1 MAKLPN
7 PLKAVLFDFDGT
19 LADSYPAIAASVNHV
34 RDVRGHPPLSVEV
47 VKSFVGKG
55 PEYLLSN
62 TIPGGNVD
70 DDLATYRDHHPSVM
84 LDNTQLLPGAL
95 EALAIIKRS
104 DLHIGLCSNK
114 PRIYSERLLTHL
126 DIADYF
132 DVVLGPEDVERIKPA
147 PDMLHS
153 ALDRLQIRAE
163 ETLYVG
169 DMRVDIQTARGAGV
183 TVWVVPTGSDTV
195 QALSEAAPDRLLA
208 DLAELVSALESR

>member
-70 DDLATYRDHHPSVM
+70 DDLATCDGCRLVHR
-84 LDNTQLLPGAL
+84 T
-95 EALAIIKRS
+95 S
-104 DLHIGLCSNK
+104 DLGYPVTIEIK
-114 PRIYSERLLTHL
+114 PSGTRGDEVIDL
-126 DIADYF
+126 DI
-132 DVVLGPEDVERIKPA
+132 VTLVLIHPNKLVPVLID
-147 PDMLHS
+147 
-153 ALDRLQIRAE
+153 LDRR
-163 ETLYVG
+163 
-169 DMRVDIQTARGAGV
+169 
-183 TVWVVPTGSDTV
+183 
-195 QALSEAAPDRLLA
+195 
-208 DLAELVSALESR
+208 